1 MYKIVFFD
9 NPSLN
14 PDIDEQFK
22 SIFPE
27 DIISI
32 ELDPYYANNDDP
44 FEIVGRKAKITIIDL
59 PQYEWLKDLQILEFP
74 VMIYTPPELAHNPI
88 PYCNEF
94 FKNLVRIIDLNN
106 NMVIFT
112 GLIKRDGINYNIK
125 EGTLEFEIYDSL
137 YVWITASKIGIWNHT
152 SPLIRL
158 ENIDNNYSIDNFFRV
173 PTIFLSAPLND
184 SELEID
190 PNYNYLLN
198 NYQMP
203 LPECEILPR
212 NWSWSDMF
220 PEEPNAYQNW
230 MRLSRLSFI
239 WEWKSENS
247 TVFDMVAISFI
258 SIYRTKNKQS
268 GTYGFKVKGYRLN
281 YKKDNMI
288 FYDSCFTYLSEKL
301 NPPSLFYT
309 RIIEHLANHKLIPY
323 ANSISIISGKAYS
336 GYNYEIEHTHEPGN
350 SDEPIDIFSYNTQYN
365 YNFLDWTWD
374 NDNFHLHILLP
385 NAGIASASP
394 QYFNFGTIIGNFQ
407 TLPKY
412 IKIASPDSAKMSDI
426 AKGLLIIYGLTMSA
440 KPEGGIKISPH
451 LIAKLATGGGLS
463 DYIAIDEDDVYE
475 FSAEGI
481 IYDLDNILGNLSV
494 FENSSMIEELVK
506 YRYYDFKKTIAN
518 NYHLSVSRFYYDEF
532 AWDNYRTILFRDKF
546 LYVRAYSQLLKD
558 DDIFEIDAIGN

>member
-1 MYKIVFFD
+1 MYKIVFYNDEFINYED
-9 NPSLN
+9 LDIWQIIL
-14 PDIDEQFK
+14 PD
-22 SIFPE
+22 

-198 NYQMP
+198 NFQMP

-212 NWSWSDMF
+212 NWSWSDIF
-220 PEEPNAYQNW
+220 PDNPNAYNEW
-230 MRLSRLSFI
+230 MRLSRLSFV

-247 TVFDMVAISFI
+247 TIFDMVAISFI
-258 SIYRTKNKQS
+258 SIYRSINQVS
-268 GTYGFKVKGYRLN
+268 GGYLYKFKGYRLN
-281 YKKDNMI
+281 YKKDNMMI
-288 FYDSCFTYLSEKL
+288 YDSCFTYLSNEFYNLQGWATLYSKL
-301 NPPSLFYT
+301 AT
-309 RIIEHLANHKLIPY
+309 AKLIPPESSY
-323 ANSISIISGKAYS
+323 SITNSAVGYS
-336 GYNYEIEHTHEPGN
+336 GLNYENIHNNIQFIVFTDY
-350 SDEPIDIFSYNTQYN
+350 S
-365 YNFLDWTWD
+365 FLDWIWQGD
-374 NDNFHLHILLP
+374 SFHINVILP
-385 NAGIASASP
+385 NAGIPTASP
-394 QYFNFGTIIGNFQ
+394 QYLNFGIAKATFQ
-407 TLPKY
+407 TIPKY
-412 IKIASPDSAKMSDI
+412 IEIENPDSAKMADI

-451 LIAKLATGGGLS
+451 LIAKLATGEGLL
-463 DYIAIDEDDVYE
+463 DYIEINEEDVYE
-475 FSAEGI
+475 LSAEGI
-481 IYDLDNILGNLSV
+481 IYDLDNVLGNLSV

-506 YRYYDFKKTIAN
+506 YRYIDFKKTISN
-518 NYHLSVSRFYYDEF
+518 NYHLSISRYYYDNF
-532 AWDNYRTILFRDKF
+532 AWDNYRVILYKNRY
-546 LYVRAYSQLLKD
+546 LYTRAYSQLLKD
-558 DDIFEIDAIGN
+558 DFLFEIDAIGN

>member
-1 MYKIVFFD
+1 MYKIVFYNDEFINYED
-9 NPSLN
+9 LDIWQIIL
-14 PDIDEQFK
+14 PD
-22 SIFPE
+22 

-198 NYQMP
+198 NFQMP

-212 NWSWSDMF
+212 NWSWSDIF
-220 PEEPNAYQNW
+220 PDNPNAYNEW
-230 MRLSRLSFI
+230 MRLSRLSFV

-247 TVFDMVAISFI
+247 TIFDMVAISFI
-258 SIYRTKNKQS
+258 SIYRSINQVS
-268 GTYGFKVKGYRLN
+268 GGYLYKFKGYRLN
-281 YKKDNMI
+281 YKKDNMMI
-288 FYDSCFTYLSEKL
+288 YDSCFTYLSNEFYNLAGWATLYSKL
-301 NPPSLFYT
+301 AT
-309 RIIEHLANHKLIPY
+309 AKLIPPESSY
-323 ANSISIISGKAYS
+323 SITNSAVGYS
-336 GYNYEIEHTHEPGN
+336 GLNYENIHNNIQFIVFTDY
-350 SDEPIDIFSYNTQYN
+350 S
-365 YNFLDWTWD
+365 FLDWIWQGD
-374 NDNFHLHILLP
+374 SFHINVILP
-385 NAGIASASP
+385 NAGIPTASP
-394 QYFNFGTIIGNFQ
+394 QYLNFGIAKATFQ
-407 TLPKY
+407 TIPKY
-412 IKIASPDSAKMSDI
+412 IEIENPDSAKMADI

-451 LIAKLATGGGLS
+451 LIAKLATGEGLS
-463 DYIAIDEDDVYE
+463 DYIEINEEDVYE

-481 IYDLDNILGNLSV
+481 IYDLDTALGNLTV
-494 FENSSMIEELVK
+494 FKHSDFIDLLVK
-506 YRYYDFKKTIAN
+506 YRYIDFKNSIAN
-518 NYHLSVSRFYYDEF
+518 NYHLSISRYYYDNF

>member
-1 MYKIVFFD
+1 MYKIIFYD

-198 NYQMP
+198 NFQMP

-212 NWSWSDMF
+212 NWSWSDIF
-220 PEEPNAYQNW
+220 PDNPNAYNEW
-230 MRLSRLSFI
+230 MRLSRLSFV

-247 TVFDMVAISFI
+247 TIFDMVAISFI
-258 SIYRTKNKQS
+258 SIYRSINQVS
-268 GTYGFKVKGYRLN
+268 GGYLYKFKGYRLN
-281 YKKDNMI
+281 YKKDNMMI
-288 FYDSCFTYLSEKL
+288 YDSCFTYLSNEFYNLQGWATLYSKL
-301 NPPSLFYT
+301 AT
-309 RIIEHLANHKLIPY
+309 AKLIPPESSY
-323 ANSISIISGKAYS
+323 SITNSAVGYS
-336 GYNYEIEHTHEPGN
+336 GLNYENIHNNIQFIVFTDY
-350 SDEPIDIFSYNTQYN
+350 S
-365 YNFLDWTWD
+365 FLDWIWQGD
-374 NDNFHLHILLP
+374 SFHINVILP
-385 NAGIASASP
+385 NAGIPTASP
-394 QYFNFGTIIGNFQ
+394 QYLNFGIAKATFQ
-407 TLPKY
+407 TIPKY
-412 IKIASPDSAKMSDI
+412 IEIENPDSAKMADI

-451 LIAKLATGGGLS
+451 LIAKLATGEGLS
-463 DYIAIDEDDVYE
+463 DYIEINEEDVYE

-481 IYDLDNILGNLSV
+481 IYDLDTALGNLTV
-494 FENSSMIEELVK
+494 FKHSDFIDLLVK
-506 YRYYDFKKTIAN
+506 YRYIDFKNSIAN
-518 NYHLSVSRFYYDEF
+518 NYHLSVARYYYDNF
-532 AWDNYRTILFRDKF
+532 VWDNYRTILFRDKF

-558 DDIFEIDAIGN
+558 DDIFDIDAIGS

>member
-1 MYKIVFFD
+1 MYKIIFYD

-14 PDIDEQFK
+14 PDIDERYK

-59 PQYEWLKDLQILEFP
+59 PKYDWLKHLQILEFP
-74 VMIYTPPELAHNPI
+74 VRTYAYPELGTTYQPPI
-88 PYCNEF
+88 CNDF
-94 FKNLVRIIDLNN
+94 FRNLVQIIDIEDDNKK
-106 NMVIFT
+106 IFT
-112 GLIKRDGINYNIK
+112 GLIKRDAINYDIK

-137 YVWITASKIGIWNHT
+137 YVWITASKIGTWSHLYPTLRIN
-152 SPLIRL
+152 
-158 ENIDNNYSIDNFFRV
+158 NIDNEDDCNYNDFFKIPLIALR
-173 PTIFLSAPLND
+173 SPLNN
-184 SELEID
+184 SELIID
-190 PNYNYLLN
+190 QNYNYLLN

-247 TVFDMVAISFI
+247 TVNDMIAISFI

-301 NPPSLFYT
+301 NPPSSFYT
-309 RIIEHLANHKLIPY
+309 RIIEHLANHKLIPSVL
-323 ANSISIISGKAYS
+323 AISIIPGKAYS
-336 GYNYEIEHTHEPGN
+336 GLNYEIEHNT
-350 SDEPIDIFSYNTQYN
+350 DIFSYNTQYN

-394 QYFNFGTIIGNFQ
+394 QYFNFGKVIGTFQ

-412 IKIASPDSAKMSDI
+412 IKISSPDSAKMSDI

-463 DYIAIDEDDVYE
+463 DYIEIDENDVYE

-481 IYDLDNILGNLSV
+481 IYDLDNVLGNLSV

>member
-1 MYKIVFFD
+1 MYKIVFYNDEFINYENLD
-9 NPSLN
+9 IWQIIL
-14 PDIDEQFK
+14 PD
-22 SIFPE
+22 

-74 VMIYTPPELAHNPI
+74 VMIYTPPELAHIPT
-88 PYCNEF
+88 PYCNDF
-94 FKNLVRIIDLNN
+94 FKNLIRIIDLDN

-137 YVWITASKIGIWNHT
+137 YIWITASKIGSWNHT

-198 NYQMP
+198 NFQMP

-212 NWSWSDMF
+212 NWSWSDIF
-220 PEEPNAYQNW
+220 PDNPNAYNEW
-230 MRLSRLSFI
+230 MRLSRLSFV

-247 TVFDMVAISFI
+247 TIFDMVAISFI
-258 SIYRTKNKQS
+258 SIYRSINQVS
-268 GTYGFKVKGYRLN
+268 GGYLYKFKGYRLN
-281 YKKDNMI
+281 YKKDNMMI
-288 FYDSCFTYLSEKL
+288 YDSCFTYLSNEFYNLQGWATLYSKL
-301 NPPSLFYT
+301 AT
-309 RIIEHLANHKLIPY
+309 AKLIPPESSY
-323 ANSISIISGKAYS
+323 SITNSAVGYS
-336 GYNYEIEHTHEPGN
+336 GLNYENIHNNIQFIVFTDY
-350 SDEPIDIFSYNTQYN
+350 S
-365 YNFLDWTWD
+365 FLDWIWQGD
-374 NDNFHLHILLP
+374 SFHINVILP
-385 NAGIASASP
+385 NAGIPTASP
-394 QYFNFGTIIGNFQ
+394 QYLNFGIAKATFQ
-407 TLPKY
+407 TIPKY
-412 IKIASPDSAKMSDI
+412 IEIENPDSAKMADI

-451 LIAKLATGGGLS
+451 LIAKLATGEGLS
-463 DYIAIDEDDVYE
+463 DYIEINEEDVYE

-481 IYDLDNILGNLSV
+481 IYDLDTALGNLTV
-494 FENSSMIEELVK
+494 FKHSDFIDLLVK
-506 YRYYDFKKTIAN
+506 YRYIDFKNSIAN
-518 NYHLSVSRFYYDEF
+518 NYHLSVARYYYDNF
-532 AWDNYRTILFRDKF
+532 VWDNYRTILFRDKF

-558 DDIFEIDAIGN
+558 DDIFDIDAIGS

>member
-1 MYKIVFFD
+1 MYKIVFYNDEFINYED
-9 NPSLN
+9 LDIWQIIL
-14 PDIDEQFK
+14 PD
-22 SIFPE
+22 

-137 YVWITASKIGIWNHT
+137 YIWITASKIGIWNHT

-190 PNYNYLLN
+190 PNYNYLLDN
-198 NYQMP
+198 FQIP

-212 NWSWSDMF
+212 NWSWSDIF
-220 PEEPNAYQNW
+220 PDNPNAYNEW
-230 MRLSRLSFI
+230 MRLSRLSFV
-239 WEWKSENS
+239 WEWKSANS
-247 TVFDMVAISFI
+247 TVYDMIAISFI
-258 SIYRTKNKQS
+258 SIYRSINQES
-268 GTYGFKVKGYRLN
+268 GGYLFKFKGYRLN
-281 YKKDNMI
+281 YKKDNMMI
-288 FYDSCFTYLSEKL
+288 YDSCFTYLSNEFYNLQGWATLYSKL
-301 NPPSLFYT
+301 AT
-309 RIIEHLANHKLIPY
+309 AKLIPPESSY
-323 ANSISIISGKAYS
+323 SITNSAVGYS
-336 GYNYEIEHTHEPGN
+336 GLNYENIHNNIQFIVFTDY
-350 SDEPIDIFSYNTQYN
+350 S
-365 YNFLDWTWD
+365 FLDWIWQGD
-374 NDNFHLHILLP
+374 SFHINVILP
-385 NAGIASASP
+385 NAGIPTASP
-394 QYFNFGTIIGNFQ
+394 QYLNFGIAKATFQ
-407 TLPKY
+407 TIPKY
-412 IKIASPDSAKMSDI
+412 IEIENPDSAKMADI

-451 LIAKLATGGGLS
+451 LIAKLATGEGLS
-463 DYIAIDEDDVYE
+463 DYIEINEEDVYE

-481 IYDLDNILGNLSV
+481 IYDLDTALGNLTV
-494 FENSSMIEELVK
+494 FKHSDFIDLLVK
-506 YRYYDFKKTIAN
+506 YRYIDFKNSIAN
-518 NYHLSVSRFYYDEF
+518 NYHLSVARYYYDEF

-558 DDIFEIDAIGN
+558 DDIFDIDAIGS

>member
-1 MYKIVFFD
+1 MYKIVFYNDEFINYED
-9 NPSLN
+9 LDIWQIIL
-14 PDIDEQFK
+14 PD
-22 SIFPE
+22 

-198 NYQMP
+198 NFQMP

-212 NWSWSDMF
+212 NWSWSDIF
-220 PEEPNAYQNW
+220 PDNPNAYNEW
-230 MRLSRLSFI
+230 MRLSRLSFV

-247 TVFDMVAISFI
+247 TIFDMVAISFI
-258 SIYRTKNKQS
+258 SIYRSINQVS
-268 GTYGFKVKGYRLN
+268 GGYLYKFKGYRLN
-281 YKKDNMI
+281 YKKDNMMI
-288 FYDSCFTYLSEKL
+288 YDSCFTYLSNEFYNLQGWATLYSKL
-301 NPPSLFYT
+301 AT
-309 RIIEHLANHKLIPY
+309 AKLIPPESSY
-323 ANSISIISGKAYS
+323 SITNSAVGYS
-336 GYNYEIEHTHEPGN
+336 GLNYENIHNNIQFIVFTDY
-350 SDEPIDIFSYNTQYN
+350 S
-365 YNFLDWTWD
+365 FLDWIWQGD
-374 NDNFHLHILLP
+374 SFHINVILP
-385 NAGIASASP
+385 NAGIPTASP
-394 QYFNFGTIIGNFQ
+394 QYLNFGIAKATFQ
-407 TLPKY
+407 TIPKY
-412 IKIASPDSAKMSDI
+412 IEIENPDSAKMADI

-451 LIAKLATGGGLS
+451 LIAKLATGEGLS
-463 DYIAIDEDDVYE
+463 DYIEINEEDVYE

-481 IYDLDNILGNLSV
+481 IYDLDTALGNLTV
-494 FENSSMIEELVK
+494 FKHSDFIDLLVK
-506 YRYYDFKKTIAN
+506 YRYIDFKNSIAN
-518 NYHLSVSRFYYDEF
+518 NYHLSVARFYYDEF

-558 DDIFEIDAIGN
+558 DDIFDIDAIGS